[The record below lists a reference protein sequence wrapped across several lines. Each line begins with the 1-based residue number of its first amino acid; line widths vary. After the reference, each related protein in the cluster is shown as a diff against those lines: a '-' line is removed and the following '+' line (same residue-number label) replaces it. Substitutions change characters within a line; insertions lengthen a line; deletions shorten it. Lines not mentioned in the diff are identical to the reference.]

1 MAHYKADVWLGS
13 NSGMQT
19 VEINSSSY
27 NGVAEQICNIYHVT
41 PDKIRNI
48 REVSTQSIESQF
60 TDGGPDGT
68 MSLIGLG
75 IFVWLFVFYAPY
87 FLTFLFGSGGA
98 WIATKLTT
106 KTTKELLQPKNG
118 RVYSIVLIIALFCG
132 GFGLFVGDKIQ
143 RDYFIDSKVEQ
154 QK

>member
-27 NGVAEQICNIYHVT
+27 NGVTEQICNIYRVT

-48 REVSTQSIESQF
+48 REVSTQPIESPF
-60 TDGGPDGT
+60 TEDPDGT
-68 MSLIGLG
+68 LSLIGL
-75 IFVWLFVFYAPY
+75 FVFIWLFVFYTPY
-87 FLTFLFGSGGA
+87 LLTFLFGSGGA
-98 WIATKLTT
+98 WITTKLTT
-106 KTTKELLQPKNG
+106 KTSKELLQPENG
-118 RVYSIVLIIALFCG
+118 RAYNIVLIVAIFCG
-132 GFGLFVGDKIQ
+132 GFGLIVGDKIQ
-143 RDYFIDSKVEQ
+143 LEHFNDSKVEQ

>member
-27 NGVAEQICNIYHVT
+27 NGVTEQICNIYHVS

-48 REVSTQSIESQF
+48 REVSTQSIQSSF
-60 TDGGPDGT
+60 TDGPDGT
-68 MSLIGLG
+68 MTLIGLG
-75 IFVWLFVFYAPY
+75 FFIWLFVFYTPY
-87 FLTFLFGSGGA
+87 FLTFLFGSSGA

-106 KTTKELLQPKNG
+106 KTSKELLKPEND
-118 RVYSIVLIIALFCG
+118 RAYSVVLIVSLFCG
-132 GFGLFVGDKIQ
+132 GFGLVVGDKIQ
-143 RDYFIDSKVEQ
+143 RDYFNESKVEQ

>member
-13 NSGMQT
+13 NSGLQT

-27 NGVAEQICNIYHVT
+27 NGVTEQICNIYHVS

-48 REVSTQSIESQF
+48 REVSSQSTQIPS
-60 TDGGPDGT
+60 TDSPDGT
-68 MSLIGLG
+68 LTLIGLG
-75 IFVWLFVFYAPY
+75 IFIWIFVFYTPY

-98 WIATKLTT
+98 RIATKLTT
-106 KTTKELLQPKNG
+106 KTTKELLQPENG
-118 RVYSIVLIIALFCG
+118 RSYSIVLIVALFCG
-132 GFGLFVGDKIQ
+132 GFGLIVGDKIQ
-143 RDYFIDSKVEQ
+143 RDYFIDSKVEK